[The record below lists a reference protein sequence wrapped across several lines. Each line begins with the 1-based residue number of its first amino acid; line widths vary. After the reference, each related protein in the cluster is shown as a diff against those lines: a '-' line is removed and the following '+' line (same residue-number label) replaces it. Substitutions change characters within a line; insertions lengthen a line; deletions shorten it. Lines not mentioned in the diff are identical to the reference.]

1 MPNDSRIGEYYYW
14 RIIMENTE
22 TKLEGLLKNLQEKS
36 DKIEDLNR
44 RINEEARVWAEERA
58 DRKRLGLVGDAEI
71 IHYNEWMDK
80 AGMPHLKVKMPN
92 E

>member
-1 MPNDSRIGEYYYW
+1 
-14 RIIMENTE
+14 MENTE
-22 TKLEGLLKNLQEKS
+22 TKLEQLKRLHKKLQEKS
-36 DKIEDLNR
+36 DKIENLNR
-44 RINEEARVWAEERA
+44 RIKEESRVWAEERA

>member
-1 MPNDSRIGEYYYW
+1 
-14 RIIMENTE
+14 MENTE

-58 DRKRLGLVGDAEI
+58 DRKRLGLVGNAEI